1 MIIHHGVDTIP
12 TIKNPVVTT
21 GTFDGVHLGHQ
32 KILTY
37 LKDLARKSEGESV
50 VITFW
55 PHPRLILQ
63 PAQNIQSITDLNEK
77 IALLDK
83 QGIDH
88 LVILPFTKELA
99 NSSSQT
105 FINDVL
111 ITPLSTSIL
120 AIGYD
125 HRFGKNR
132 EGSFQYL
139 KENEH
144 LYPFSIQE
152 IPAQDIDEITVSSTS
167 IREALNNND
176 LALANRLLGHTFSIT
191 GVVKKGDQIGRTIGY
206 PTANLEVAEKNKLI
220 PPNGAYASKVIIE
233 NRIYKGMLNIGM
245 RPTVNGQ
252 NKSIEVNIFNFDA
265 SIYNQE
271 ITIELYKYIRKETKF
286 TTIHQLKEQ
295 LHQDKQS
302 VLNYFEYARI

>member
-1 MIIHHGVDTIP
+1 M
-12 TIKNPVVTT
+12 
-21 GTFDGVHLGHQ
+21 
-32 KILTY
+32 
-37 LKDLARKSEGESV
+37 
-50 VITFW
+50 
-55 PHPRLILQ
+55 
-63 PAQNIQSITDLNEK
+63 
-77 IALLDK
+77 
-83 QGIDH
+83 
-88 LVILPFTKELA
+88 
-99 NSSSQT
+99 
-105 FINDVL
+105 
-111 ITPLSTSIL
+111 
-120 AIGYD
+120 
-125 HRFGKNR
+125 
-132 EGSFQYL
+132 
-139 KENEH
+139 
-144 LYPFSIQE
+144 
-152 IPAQDIDEITVSSTS
+152 
-167 IREALNNND
+167 
-176 LALANRLLGHTFSIT
+176 GHTFSIT